1 MKKRKVSNPIE
12 EIGDYMASPVLSITV
27 DALAQEAAQTMESK
41 NIGSLLVKE
50 GENFVG
56 IVTETDLTRKMLAR
70 GLQME
75 TTKVSEIMTSP
86 LLTVDCHEP
95 LVEANQLMAK
105 KKIRHLGVT
114 ENEVVVGLISVKDLV
129 HYFSNPRM
137 RSW

>member
-12 EIGDYMASPVLSITV
+12 EIGDYMSSSILSIEADT
-27 DALAQEAAQTMESK
+27 LAQEAAQTMESK

-50 GENFVG
+50 GEKYVG
-56 IVTETDLTRKMLAR
+56 IVTETDLTRKMLAK
-70 GLQME
+70 GLNKE
-75 TTKVSEIMTSP
+75 TTKVREIMTTP
-86 LLTVDCHEP
+86 LLTIDCHEP

-114 ENEVVVGLISVKDLV
+114 ENGEVVGLISVRDLV

>member
-12 EIGDYMASPVLSITV
+12 EIGDYMTSPVLSISA

-41 NIGSLLVKE
+41 HVGSLLVKE
-50 GENFVG
+50 GEKYVG
-56 IVTETDLTRKMLAR
+56 IVTETDLTRKMLAK
-70 GLQME
+70 GLNRE
-75 TTKVSEIMTSP
+75 TTKVSEIMTTP
-86 LLTVDCHEP
+86 LLTINCHEP

-114 ENEVVVGLISVKDLV
+114 ENEEVVGLLSVKDLV

>member
-12 EIGDYMASPVLSITV
+12 EIGDYMASPVMNIEA

-41 NIGSLLVKE
+41 HIGSLLVKE
-50 GENFVG
+50 GENYVG
-56 IVTETDLTRKMLAR
+56 IVTETDLTRKMLAK

-75 TTKVSEIMTSP
+75 TTKVREIMTSP

-105 KKIRHLGVT
+105 KKVRHLGVT
-114 ENEVVVGLISVKDLV
+114 ENEKVVGLISVRDLV

>member
-12 EIGDYMASPVLSITV
+12 EIGDYMSSSILSIEADT
-27 DALAQEAAQTMESK
+27 LAQEAAQTMESK

-50 GENFVG
+50 GEKYVG
-56 IVTETDLTRKMLAR
+56 IVTETDLTRKMLAK
-70 GLQME
+70 GLNKE
-75 TTKVSEIMTSP
+75 TTKVREIMTTP
-86 LLTVDCHEP
+86 LLTIDCHEP

-114 ENEVVVGLISVKDLV
+114 ENDKVVGLISVRDLV

>member
-12 EIGDYMASPVLSITV
+12 EIGDYMISPVLSIS
-27 DALAQEAAQTMESK
+27 AGSLAQEAAQTMESK

-50 GENFVG
+50 GENYVG

-105 KKIRHLGVT
+105 KKVRHLGVT
-114 ENEVVVGLISVKDLV
+114 ENEKVVGLISVRDLV

>member
-12 EIGDYMASPVLSITV
+12 EIGDYMSSSILSIEA
-27 DALAQEAAQTMESK
+27 DSLAKEAAQTMESK
-41 NIGSLLVKE
+41 HVGSLLVKE
-50 GENFVG
+50 GEKYVG

-70 GLQME
+70 GLQMD

-86 LLTVDCHEP
+86 LLTIDCHEP
-95 LVEANQLMAK
+95 LVSANQLMAK
-105 KKIRHLGVT
+105 KKVRHLGVT
-114 ENEVVVGLISVKDLV
+114 ENEKVVGLISVRDLV

>member
-12 EIGDYMASPVLSITV
+12 EIGDYMTSPVLSIEADTL
-27 DALAQEAAQTMESK
+27 ALEAAQTMESK

-50 GENFVG
+50 GEKYVG
-56 IVTETDLTRKMLAR
+56 IVTETDLTRKMLAK
-70 GLQME
+70 GLDRE
-75 TTKVSEIMTSP
+75 TTQVREIMTTP

>member
-12 EIGDYMASPVLSITV
+12 EIGDYMSTSVLTIGA

-50 GENFVG
+50 GEKYVG
-56 IVTETDLTRKMLAR
+56 IVTETDLTRKMLAK
-70 GLQME
+70 GLDKE
-75 TTKVSEIMTSP
+75 TTKVREIMTTP
-86 LLTVDCHEP
+86 LVTIDCHEP

-114 ENEVVVGLISVKDLV
+114 ENDEVVGLISVRDLV

>member
-12 EIGDYMASPVLSITV
+12 EVGDYMSSSILSIS
-27 DALAQEAAQTMESK
+27 AESLAQEAAQTMESK

-56 IVTETDLTRKMLAR
+56 IVTETDLTRKMLAK

-114 ENEVVVGLISVKDLV
+114 ENEKVVGLISVKDLV

>member
-12 EIGDYMASPVLSITV
+12 EVGDYMSSSILSIS
-27 DALAQEAAQTMESK
+27 AESLAQEAAQTMESK

-50 GENFVG
+50 GENYVG

-70 GLQME
+70 GLQMD

-86 LLTVDCHEP
+86 LLTIDCHEP
-95 LVEANQLMAK
+95 LVSANQLMAK
-105 KKIRHLGVT
+105 KKVRHLGVT
-114 ENEVVVGLISVKDLV
+114 EDAKVVGLISVRDLV

>member
-12 EIGDYMASPVLSITV
+12 EIGDYMSTSVLTIGADT
-27 DALAQEAAQTMESK
+27 LAQEAAQTMESK

-50 GENFVG
+50 GEKYVG
-56 IVTETDLTRKMLAR
+56 IVTETDLTRKMLAK
-70 GLQME
+70 GLDKE
-75 TTKVSEIMTSP
+75 TTKVREIMTAP
-86 LLTVDCHEP
+86 LVTIDCHEP

-114 ENEVVVGLISVKDLV
+114 ENDEVVGLISVRDLV

>member
-12 EIGDYMASPVLSITV
+12 EIGDYMTSPVLSIEADT
-27 DALAQEAAQTMESK
+27 LAHEAAQTMESK

-50 GENFVG
+50 GEKYVG
-56 IVTETDLTRKMLAR
+56 IVTETDLTRKMLAK
-70 GLQME
+70 GLDRE
-75 TTKVSEIMTSP
+75 TTRVSEIMTTP

>member
-12 EIGDYMASPVLSITV
+12 EIGDYMSTSVLTIGADT
-27 DALAQEAAQTMESK
+27 LAQEAAQTMESK
-41 NIGSLLVKE
+41 HVGSLLVKE
-50 GENFVG
+50 GEKYVG
-56 IVTETDLTRKMLAR
+56 IVTETDLTRKMLAK
-70 GLQME
+70 GLDKE
-75 TTKVSEIMTSP
+75 TTKVREIMTTP
-86 LLTVDCHEP
+86 LVTIDCHEP

-114 ENEVVVGLISVKDLV
+114 ENDEVVGLISVRDLV

>member
-12 EIGDYMASPVLSITV
+12 EIGDYMSSSILSIEADT
-27 DALAQEAAQTMESK
+27 LAQEAAQTMESK

-50 GENFVG
+50 GEKYVG
-56 IVTETDLTRKMLAR
+56 IVTETDLTRKMLAK
-70 GLQME
+70 GLNKE
-75 TTKVSEIMTSP
+75 TTKVREIMTTP
-86 LLTVDCHEP
+86 LLTIDCHEP

-114 ENEVVVGLISVKDLV
+114 ENDEVVGLISVRDLV

>member
-12 EIGDYMASPVLSITV
+12 EIGDYMSTSVLSIEADT
-27 DALAQEAAQTMESK
+27 LAQDAAQTMESK
-41 NIGSLLVKE
+41 HVGSLLVKE
-50 GENFVG
+50 GEKYVG
-56 IVTETDLTRKMLAR
+56 IITETDLTRKMLAK
-70 GLQME
+70 GLNRE
-75 TTKVSEIMTSP
+75 TTKVREIMTTP
-86 LLTVDCHEP
+86 LLTIDCHEP

-114 ENEVVVGLISVKDLV
+114 ENDKVVGLISVRDLV